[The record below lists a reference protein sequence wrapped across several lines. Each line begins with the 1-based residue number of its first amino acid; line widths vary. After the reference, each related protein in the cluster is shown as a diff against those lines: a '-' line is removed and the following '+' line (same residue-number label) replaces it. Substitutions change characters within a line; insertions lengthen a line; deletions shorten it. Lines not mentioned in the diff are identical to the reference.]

1 MADIVYPTYYSLH
14 TKTSFFEVT
23 QYFAAQKIKIIM
35 GTYDKK
41 TQIEVF
47 FTVQEARKMAR
58 DIKNGIVKNNLLNIE
73 EVAKKQGTK
82 PEYANLYATTSK
94 GTKGRYRYLAVRK
107 GTRTHFTLVGLSGPG
122 KEDENGLMKIAGAPD
137 QQVFIP
143 VQGSLLD
150 LADALLDAAH
160 DCNIYTMVKWMA
172 DTGVL
177 ENAGKQ
183 RK

>member
-35 GTYDKK
+35 GTYDKT

-47 FTVQEARKMAR
+47 FTIQEARKMAR

-94 GTKGRYRYLAVRK
+94 GTKGR
-107 GTRTHFTLVGLSGPG
+107 
-122 KEDENGLMKIAGAPD
+122 
-137 QQVFIP
+137 
-143 VQGSLLD
+143 
-150 LADALLDAAH
+150 
-160 DCNIYTMVKWMA
+160 
-172 DTGVL
+172 
-177 ENAGKQ
+177 
-183 RK
+183 